1 MKRFAYLAMAVLMP
15 VTSLAQSNYSFDD
28 EVNAELE
35 KMYQGQGTSSSNS
48 GSNPVQAQTGPQVQ
62 VNVAT
67 TQSTAQT
74 APATTQ
80 VAPVSQPVI
89 AQPITAPA
97 AAAAAP
103 IAAPVV
109 QKQETTVIEATPL
122 KESKAEMLRKSR
134 QDAEIST
141 EQNIVV
147 KLEESRLEDEK
158 RRSEVLF
165 GDKFNALSQAKTEQ
179 KQDLEQAA
187 LINNSPNST
196 VIQQQ
201 GAVAT
206 TTPVIA
212 PAVVSAPVVD
222 TTPVVVAPVKVE
234 SKEEIRSEVR
244 AQLSDMQEEKTETRS
259 YFSGLAGM
267 GDYGVRNV
275 RGNYS
280 LGFSFGQKFNDRLL
294 AEGSFIYSNFD
305 VEQRDG
311 GVVCDFYTCTAYPRI
326 TRMDQYAGSALVKYQ
341 LLGGTIRP
349 VVGGVMSYVYRT
361 FSDSQFGNS
370 SNYAQ
375 SHALDL
381 GLMGGVDVELSK
393 KFSIGLDAR
402 YMFNLT
408 NRTNTSGFQ
417 QSFSQSVYGS
427 DTPIERIS
435 YMNISLVGTAT
446 F

>member
-1 MKRFAYLAMAVLMP
+1 MKRFAYLAMAVLLP
-15 VTSLAQSNYSFDD
+15 VTSLAQSNYTFDD

-48 GSNPVQAQTGPQVQ
+48 GSNPIQAQTGPQVQ

-67 TQSTAQT
+67 NQGTTVTPTQT
-74 APATTQ
+74 APVVAQ
-80 VAPVSQPVI
+80 VAPVSQPVAVTQPTTVI
-89 AQPITAPA
+89 DQPIAVS
-97 AAAAAP
+97 AP
-103 IAAPVV
+103 IV
-109 QKQETTVIEATPL
+109 QKQETTVISATPL
-122 KESKAEMLRKSR
+122 KESKAEQIRKSR

-165 GDKFNALSQAKTEQ
+165 GDKFQTLQGQN
-179 KQDLEQAA
+179 A
-187 LINNSPNST
+187 LINNSPNSS

-201 GAVAT
+201 ETIVAPAVA
-206 TTPVIA
+206 TPVIA
-212 PAVVSAPVVD
+212 TPVIVTEAPVVVSAPVKHEDRDDV
-222 TTPVVVAPVKVE
+222 
-234 SKEEIRSEVR
+234 RGEVR
-244 AQLSDMQEEKTETRS
+244 ASIQEMKEEKKSETRS
-259 YFSGLAGM
+259 YFSGLAGL
-267 GDYGVRNV
+267 GDYPDVKNV

-294 AEGSFIYSNFD
+294 AEGSFLYSNFD
-305 VEQRDG
+305 VEQRE
-311 GVVCDFYTCTAYPRI
+311 GVVICNPGCVAYPRI
-326 TRMDQYAGSALVKYQ
+326 TRMDQYAGSAQMKYQ
-341 LLGGTIRP
+341 LLGGMIRP
-349 VVGGVMSYVYRT
+349 VIGGALAYVYRT

-381 GLMGGVDVELSK
+381 GLVTGVDVEFSE
-393 KFSIGLDAR
+393 KFTIGLDAR
-402 YMFNLT
+402 YMWNMT
-408 NRTNTSGFQ
+408 NRSQTSGFQ

-427 DTPIERIS
+427 DTPIEQLS
-435 YMNISLVGTAT
+435 YMNISLVGRAT